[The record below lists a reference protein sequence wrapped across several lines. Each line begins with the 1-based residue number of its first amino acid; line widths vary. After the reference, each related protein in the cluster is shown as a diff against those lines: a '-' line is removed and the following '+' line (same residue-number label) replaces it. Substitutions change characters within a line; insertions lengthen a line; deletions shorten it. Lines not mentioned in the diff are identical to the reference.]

1 MQIII
6 FSTVQ
11 QLLSVSEV
19 KEWLHDGSGCGDF
32 PGCGGFPGFVK
43 TSLVIHAILK
53 KVHTFESAK
62 KSMNE
67 LNKTP
72 VFEKTL
78 GEFNKN
84 VLCLLKMLLCPVNVI
99 T

>member
-19 KEWLHDGSGCGDF
+19 KEWLHDVS
-32 PGCGGFPGFVK
+32 GCGGFPGFVK